1 MLGSIGDR
9 DTPNKIKSSWGCQIA
24 LNIKPELDVCFHNF
38 LTLWGNKY
46 FFTISCYCPSL
57 SAKKVLG
64 NPCSFP
70 SLISPGFS
78 NTGIFLS
85 SFLPHFTLSPLLM
98 SSPLSSPLHREVSLT
113 VSYIHHLGCSQFVQA
128 SFLHRRV
135 MFLRRKRKKMQALV
149 NWRGDL
155 SLLYP
160 VILDT
165 SECWD
170 LEKFDLYAHQFSLL
184 TAKSMYVICSFV
196 LVCGPGWAD
205 GLNPWPHTNS
215 ILQAKRDSPIP
226 LLYPCY
232 NTPWPLFLG
241 MVFFP

>member
-9 DTPNKIKSSWGCQIA
+9 DIPNKIKSSWGCQIA
-24 LNIKPELDVCFHNF
+24 LNIMPELDVCFHNF

-64 NPCSFP
+64 NPCVLFRLSPHPGSLTLESFF
-70 SLISPGFS
+70 LA
-78 NTGIFLS
+78 FLS
-85 SFLPHFTLSPLLM
+85 HFTLSPLLM
-98 SSPLSSPLHREVSLT
+98 SSPLSSPLHRELSLT
-113 VSYIHHLGCSQFVQA
+113 ISYIHHLGCSQFVQA

-135 MFLRRKRKKMQALV
+135 TFLRRKRKEMQALG

-170 LEKFDLYAHQFSLL
+170 LEKFDLFAHQFSLL

-196 LVCGPGWAD
+196 LVCGPGWVD
-205 GLNPWPHTNS
+205 GLNPWPHT
-215 ILQAKRDSPIP
+215 
-226 LLYPCY
+226 
-232 NTPWPLFLG
+232 F
-241 MVFFP
+241 